1 METAAAIADRFD
13 ASRPVIGVVHLPP
26 LPGAPGFGD
35 GDEDHRDAIRTRALE
50 DARRLEAG
58 GADGLIVENFGDA
71 PFHPDDVPKHVVAEL
86 TAIATA
92 VTDAVDVPV
101 GINVLRNDA
110 VAALSV
116 AAAADA
122 AFVRVN
128 VHIGSAA
135 TDQGVLEGR
144 AHETLRLR
152 ERIEADVSLLAD
164 VHVKH
169 ASPVG
174 ERDIER
180 AALETVERGQA
191 DGVIVS
197 GPGTGVETPL
207 ADIERVGDALA
218 DAAAGPVPVFVGSGV
233 TSETVGDCLAAGAD
247 GVIVGTALKRGGETT
262 NPVSRDRVD
271 ELVGAVRDAAS
282 SDD

>member
-1 METAAAIADRFD
+1 MATPTPPLERFEADR
-13 ASRPVIGVVHLPP
+13 PVVGMVHLPA
-26 LPGAPGFGD
+26 LPGAPGFD
-35 GDEDHRDAIRTRALE
+35 GDRDAVRARALE
-50 DARRLEAG
+50 DARRLEDG
-58 GADGLIVENFGDA
+58 GVDGLILENFGDA
-71 PFHPDDVPKHVVAEL
+71 PFYPDAVPKHVVAEL

-110 VAALSV
+110 DAALSI
-116 AAAADA
+116 AAAVDA

-128 VHIGSAA
+128 VHVGTAA

-152 ERIEADVSLLAD
+152 DRLAADVAILAD

-169 ASPVG
+169 ATPVG
-174 ERDIER
+174 DQAIDR
-180 AALETVERGQA
+180 AALETVERGRA

-207 ADIERVGDALA
+207 ADIERVTDALA
-218 DAAAGPVPVFVGSGV
+218 EHDHEQAPVFVGSGV
-233 TSETVGDCLAAGAD
+233 TSDTVDDCLAAGAD
-247 GVIVGTALKRGGETT
+247 GVIVGTALKEGGETT
-262 NPVSRDRVD
+262 APVTSERVAA
-271 ELVGAVRDAAS
+271 LVAAARAAD
-282 SDD
+282 SDDSYR